1 MHSMERKRL
10 MDKMDI
16 EFFGGGEAWR
26 IERLIRVYLH
36 IKGSLRSDLISLA
49 DREGQLTA
57 HVENKNL
64 NLYSAIQA
72 AWESEGESQAM
83 ILCGDEVVVEM
94 NV

>member
-1 MHSMERKRL
+1 MERKKL

-72 AWESEGESQAM
+72 AWESEGESQSV
-83 ILCGDEVVVEM
+83 ITCGDEVVVEM
-94 NV
+94 NI